1 MKKRSLWSKV
11 GGFLLGKGFYMVL
24 LLCVMAIGGSG
35 YYLYNLAHT
44 ALVPSQQPVSA
55 PAQVEVQTV
64 KPEQTQQEPAVQS
77 ASEVKPSQT
86 EKAAEQTS
94 ILPKESDPAVE
105 GEQAAQ
111 AEKTQ
116 QEPAAETAAEAAAET
131 AAEAAAETKAEQPA
145 QEPAKSVFF
154 APVEG
159 EAVAAFSASEL
170 SYNAAL
176 DDWRTHNGVDL
187 SAHLGDGVY
196 AAKDGEVL
204 SVSNDLLLGTTV
216 TLNHGDGMMTVYANL
231 SPDLEVEQGQRVNAG
246 QMIGTVGETALG
258 ERNEGAWLHFAVL
271 KNGESV
277 DPMPYLE
284 EG

>member
-94 ILPKESDPAVE
+94 ILPKESVPAAE

-116 QEPAAETAAEAAAET
+116 QEPAAETAAEV
-131 AAEAAAETKAEQPA
+131 AAETKAEQPA